1 MSRAYDDAMRSRAW
15 EIAAWVPFVV
25 AAVVH
30 VAALTT
36 ESTLAGPTKLTLMP
50 LLALPVV
57 LARPRLRQPAV
68 TALVLVALL
77 FSWLGDGAGTLF
89 PGGPELPLMLG
100 FFGLA
105 HLAYIVVFVRF
116 LGAGPWRRW
125 AVLYG
130 GWWIAMVAVIGP
142 HAGGLLAAVAVYGVV
157 LAGTA
162 ATGARCG
169 PVIAAGAA
177 FFLASDSLLAFRLF
191 LPDAA
196 PGWFSPAVM
205 ATYTLG
211 QGLIVV
217 GVVRRDDSRKSR

>member
-1 MSRAYDDAMRSRAW
+1 MRSRAW
-15 EIAAWVPFVV
+15 PAAAWAPFVV

-30 VAALTT
+30 VAALIAD
-36 ESTLAGPTKLTLMP
+36 SALAGPTKLTLMP
-50 LLALPVV
+50 LLAVPVV
-57 LARPRLRQPAV
+57 VAGPRLRPPAV
-68 TALVLVALL
+68 TALVLVALV
-77 FSWLGDGAGTLF
+77 FSWLGDGAGALF

-105 HLAYIVVFVRF
+105 HLAYIVAFVRF
-116 LGAGPWRRW
+116 LGTGPWLRW

-130 GWWIAMVAVIGP
+130 CWWVAMVAVIGP
-142 HAGGLLAAVAVYGVV
+142 HAGGLLVAVAVYGVV

-169 PVIAAGAA
+169 TVIAAGAA
-177 FFLASDSLLAFRLF
+177 FFLASDSLLAFRIF

-211 QGLIVV
+211 QGLIVF
-217 GVVRRDDSRKSR
+217 GVLRAATAGTNRSSLES